1 MDGREVSVG
10 PSGFHGVRS
19 LCINGNVRH
28 PAFSYARD
36 ALDAAGVARRLG
48 MGAGFRPRGQSRRFA
63 ICRRWVGQARRSRR
77 RWTGRVAHTRS
88 LAVGSCRSD
97 ANHVYRHLAMRAAF
111 QRGRIVIIGRRHAH
125 RHHVSPCFSRADVV
139 VRVAAG
145 DGTGFADVHVARWLN
160 QRGGS
165 PFAVTVSRKVAT
177 VESLWSTLR
186 PVRIGARMRMAER
199 LQRRASIRKG
209 GVSLSHE
216 RAKSMRCVR
225 KNAIALGVTPHRLQ
239 ASHQLN
245 VICAR
250 LHACV
255 ASRGCRPGK
264 DVGESRPGPR
274 K

>member
-1 MDGREVSVG
+1 MVYAVCASMETCGIPRFRTRGMPSTLPGWRDVWEWGR
-10 PSGFHGVRS
+10 
-19 LCINGNVRH
+19 
-28 PAFSYARD
+28 
-36 ALDAAGVARRLG
+36 
-48 MGAGFRPRGQSRRFA
+48 GFRPRGQSRRFA

-88 LAVGSCRSD
+88 LAVGPCRSD
-97 ANHVYRHLAMRAAF
+97 ANHVYRHLAMRAVF

-125 RHHVSPCFSRADVV
+125 RHPVSPCFSRADVV
-139 VRVAAG
+139 VRVAVG
-145 DGTGFADVHVARWLN
+145 DGAGLADVHVARWLN

-177 VESLWSTLR
+177 VESLWSTIR
-186 PVRIGARMRMAER
+186 PGRIGAQMRMAER

-209 GVSLSHE
+209 GCIACPWADEIHALC
-216 RAKSMRCVR
+216 AKKRDR
-225 KNAIALGVTPHRLQ
+225 IGGAPHRLQ

-245 VICAR
+245 MICAR

-255 ASRGCRPGK
+255 AWRECRLGK
-264 DVGESRPGPR
+264 DVGESSPGPR